1 MRNKAWLFLGC
12 LVVFSGIGALLRA
25 IELRTA
31 LDPSTMLMD
40 MVPASILLLVLSAL
54 VLGLTGLFARKSAP
68 EELPRRY
75 NRCFG
80 GVGSLAVGAAAL
92 ILAALGALS
101 CLRERNS
108 VWDMRLF
115 LGLLALMGFL
125 AGAAW
130 LALGLDGWRKKKEDS
145 FLSAVLPVIFCG
157 TFLVLFYKTYAQLP
171 ALLYILYPFLG
182 LCAAVIGLHLIA
194 GFSLGRLRA
203 RLTLFFC
210 GAGAYLCIVSLPGV
224 KDVSFQLFLGAI
236 ALELAAHGVCL
247 LLPHPPEPE
256 QEEAETPKEDGEAE
270 AEKAPETPEAPEAP
284 ETPEAEAPEGEAG
297 GENA

>member
-1 MRNKAWLFLGC
+1 MRKNVWLF
-12 LVVFSGIGALLRA
+12 SGGLILLSGAGVLLRS

-31 LDPSTMLMD
+31 LDNSTMLMD
-40 MVPASILLLVLSAL
+40 FGAVSLILLLLSA
-54 VLGLTGLFARKSAP
+54 
-68 EELPRRY
+68 
-75 NRCFG
+75 
-80 GVGSLAVGAAAL
+80 AA
-92 ILAALGALS
+92 
-101 CLRERNS
+101 
-108 VWDMRLF
+108 
-115 LGLLALMGFL
+115 LGLLALL
-125 AGAAW
+125 ARKGMEEPLPRRYVLCFGGIGSLAVSAVSLLLTVAGALFCLRSRGADAGMRLFRELLALLAVLCGAAW

-182 LCAAVIGLHLIA
+182 LCAAVAGVHLIA
-194 GFSLGRLRA
+194 GFSLGRVRA

-256 QEEAETPKEDGEAE
+256 QQEEAETPKEDGEAE
-270 AEKAPETPEAPEAP
+270 AEKAPETPEAEAQ
-284 ETPEAEAPEGEAG
+284 EAPEAEASQESQPE
-297 GENA
+297 